1 MDKSEEILQPLVIY
15 FYTED
20 PARLLLAL
28 TIAILLV
35 WLFLPWVLV
44 VTGFKSKI
52 IVMDTL
58 TWKKSLQLS

>member
-15 FYTED
+15 FYAED

-58 TWKKSLQLS
+58 T